1 MPVSEAL
8 VCTSRITGEN
18 ETDYGKRVHNRTFT
32 PRGGWVCVSCLNVSL
47 GLGGATASGPAHTHR
62 PCRGRV
68 TPCVV
73 RSLRLEGPLIGC
85 LLGVNYPNCSIQR
98 LLRPRRRSFQIII

>member
-47 GLGGATASGPAHTHR
+47 GLGGGQLPADQPTHT
-62 PCRGRV
+62 GRA
-68 TPCVV
+68 
-73 RSLRLEGPLIGC
+73 GAG
-85 LLGVNYPNCSIQR
+85 
-98 LLRPRRRSFQIII
+98 

>member
-8 VCTSRITGEN
+8 ACTSWITGEN

-47 GLGGATASGPAHTHR
+47 GLGGGNCQRTSPHTPAVQGPGD
-62 PCRGRV
+62 PV
-68 TPCVV
+68 
-73 RSLRLEGPLIGC
+73 
-85 LLGVNYPNCSIQR
+85 CS
-98 LLRPRRRSFQIII
+98 